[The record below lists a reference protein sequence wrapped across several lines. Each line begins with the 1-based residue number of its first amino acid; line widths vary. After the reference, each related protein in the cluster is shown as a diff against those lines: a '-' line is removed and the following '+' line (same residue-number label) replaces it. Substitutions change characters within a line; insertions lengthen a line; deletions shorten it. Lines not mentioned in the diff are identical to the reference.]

1 MLRSADIDFNKVISG
16 KPISKDKN
24 FIVYSLKNESSL
36 CRLGISI
43 PKTKVKKG
51 KPRSASKKDENN
63 FEQKYNE
70 LQDRHIRLKAEFDNF
85 RRRKSEEISRLLQY
99 DGENVIIGFLPII
112 DDLKRMIDS
121 EDASTK
127 SLLDGIGLVQTKIN
141 KYFEKLNIEP
151 FAELGDKMD
160 PDIHDAMLTQSNDKY
175 EDDIILD
182 VYEKGYTY
190 RDKVIRHAKVIVN
203 KK

>member
-1 MLRSADIDFNKVISG
+1 M
-16 KPISKDKN
+16 
-24 FIVYSLKNESSL
+24 
-36 CRLGISI
+36 
-43 PKTKVKKG
+43 PKTKDNSPKNKPKAKGKKG

-121 EDASTK
+121 EDASNE
-127 SLLDGIGLVQTKIN
+127 SLLDGIGLVQTKIT

-151 FAELGDKMD
+151 FAELGDKMY

-182 VYEKGYTY
+182 VFEKGYTY

>member
-1 MLRSADIDFNKVISG
+1 MPKIKDNSPKNK
-16 KPISKDKN
+16 
-24 FIVYSLKNESSL
+24 
-36 CRLGISI
+36 
-43 PKTKVKKG
+43 PKAKVKKG
-51 KPRSASKKDENN
+51 KPRSARKKDENN

-121 EDASTK
+121 EDASND
-127 SLLDGIGLVQTKIN
+127 SLLDGIGLVQTKIT

-182 VYEKGYTY
+182 VFEKGYTY
-190 RDKVIRHAKVIVN
+190 RGKVIRHAKVIVN